1 MGRLMRDTT
10 TDAATLGRVCS
21 IGRNKRGMQN
31 SRPNGRI
38 FYACDAGISRRY
50 SNGGGHTFLRTFLN
64 VLSHHRFLL
73 LLFYSMDCS
82 LLFPVYNLDTISSRK
97 HV

>member
-50 SNGGGHTFLRTFLN
+50 SNGGGHLPAHVFKRAFASPLPPPPFLFDG
-64 VLSHHRFLL
+64 LL
-73 LLFYSMDCS
+73 VII
-82 LLFPVYNLDTISSRK
+82 PRI
-97 HV
+97 

>member
-10 TDAATLGRVCS
+10 TDAATL
-21 IGRNKRGMQN
+21 GRNKRGMQN

-50 SNGGGHTFLRTFLN
+50 SNGGGHLPAHVFKRAFASPLPPPPLFDG
-64 VLSHHRFLL
+64 LL
-73 LLFYSMDCS
+73 VII
-82 LLFPVYNLDTISSRK
+82 PRI
-97 HV
+97 